1 MCRVM
6 FPYDAVND
14 DELTLKEGDVITL
27 ISRDGQDMGWWR
39 GELNGRIGV
48 FPDNFV
54 QIVTTEEVFNIHK
67 YFYKMFC

>member
-1 MCRVM
+1 M

-39 GELNGRIGV
+39 GELNGRVGV

-54 QIVTTEEVFNIHK
+54 QIVTTEEVFNVDN
-67 YFYKMFC
+67 YFYKMSC